1 MDQTCIINHWSLA
14 LSDDSHQLVDPNR
27 ALITIP
33 WNFTRQQ
40 LVHHHAERKDVR
52 LEAVI
57 MSNDFWCH
65 PQRSAL
71 SSRVVVSLSNVWN
84 FVIIL
89 DGRWFRLVLAS
100 CRHTHLHLAELKVF
114 LVVRGSNV
122 RDSEPEI
129 SCVGVWWWETRKEE
143 FVNNEAQRN
152 NKKVKNK
159 KKKILT
165 HQSNI
170 VHFDHRAHSMISNHD
185 E

>member
-1 MDQTCIINHWSLA
+1 
-14 LSDDSHQLVDPNR
+14 
-27 ALITIP
+27 
-33 WNFTRQQ
+33 
-40 LVHHHAERKDVR
+40 
-52 LEAVI
+52 

-89 DGRWFRLVLAS
+89 DGRWFRLLAS
-100 CRHTHLHLAELKVF
+100 CRLTHLHLAELKVF

-129 SCVGVWWWETRKEE
+129 SCVGVWWWETKKEE

-185 E
+185 EEIPPHEYTPCLPQCPLRTALDQPKETSPRCPLHPSIDESNHHPLRTRV